1 MEQFVPDDLVV
12 RLQERITQAIE
23 KIRSL
28 QETVQLLEEEE
39 ASLRQKVATLQDRIT
54 ELESEIGRLKHLEEE
69 NAQIVERHQSLTVQ
83 LRSLV
88 SHLEQGLQD

>member
-1 MEQFVPDDLVV
+1 MEQFVPDDLVA

-39 ASLRQKVATLQDRIT
+39 ASQRQKVVTLQDRIT
-54 ELESEIGRLKHLEEE
+54 EQESEIGRLKHLEEE